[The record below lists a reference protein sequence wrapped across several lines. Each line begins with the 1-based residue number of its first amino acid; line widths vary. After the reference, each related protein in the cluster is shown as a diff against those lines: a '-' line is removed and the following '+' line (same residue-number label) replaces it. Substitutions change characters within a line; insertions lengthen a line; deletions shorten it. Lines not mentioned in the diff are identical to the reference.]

1 MILDGIYGG
10 VVNVRN
16 ALYNRGIFKPRHLSW
31 PVVSVGNISAGG
43 SGKTPFVIA
52 LGDLLLKKGIAID
65 VLSRGYRRSTSGVM
79 NVDASGT
86 PEQFGDEPLLIA
98 RKLLCPVIV
107 GESRYA
113 AGLFAEGEHSGASN
127 SRVHLLDDAFQHR
140 QLHRDFDIVLL
151 NHEDLKDN
159 LLPVGRL
166 RESHASLQRADAV
179 VIDGEFPVE
188 RLPKGK
194 FQVWHVEKK
203 IEIPELTSPV
213 VAFCGIARPQ
223 RFFSAL
229 RSAGVQMRKEIAFR
243 DHHRYTIADV
253 RHLFALKGDR
263 PGSILVTTEKDA
275 VNLGAHF
282 DELGLVVIPMRIE
295 LRNPDNS
302 IKHLLGVLAERAV
315 YPRL

>member
-1 MILDGIYGG
+1 MILDGIYGA
-10 VVNVRN
+10 VVAARN
-16 ALYNRGIFKPRHLSW
+16 ALYDRRIVKPRHLNW

-52 LGDLLLKKGIAID
+52 LGGLLLKKGIAID

-79 NVDASGT
+79 KVDASGT

-113 AGLFAEGEHSGASN
+113 AGLHTEGEDKAPAQN
-127 SRVHLLDDAFQHR
+127 RMHLLDDGFQHR

-151 NHEDLKDN
+151 NSEDLGDK
-159 LLPVGRL
+159 LLPYGRL
-166 RESHASLQRADAV
+166 RDPVASLQRADAV
-179 VIDGEFPVE
+179 VIDGAFPAE

-194 FQVWHVEKK
+194 FQVWR
-203 IEIPELTSPV
+203 IERKMQIPELTAPV
-213 VAFCGIARPQ
+213 IAFCGIARPQ

-229 RSAGVQMRKEIAFR
+229 RSAGVDVRKEIAFR
-243 DHHRYTIADV
+243 DHHLYSVSDV
-253 RHLFALKGDR
+253 RDLSAAKTDL

-275 VNLGAHF
+275 INLGAYL
-282 DELGLVVIPMRIE
+282 DELGPVVIPMKIE
-295 LRNPDNS
+295 LRNPDNA
-302 IKHLLGVLAERAV
+302 IMHLLGILAERAV
-315 YPRL
+315 CPHL